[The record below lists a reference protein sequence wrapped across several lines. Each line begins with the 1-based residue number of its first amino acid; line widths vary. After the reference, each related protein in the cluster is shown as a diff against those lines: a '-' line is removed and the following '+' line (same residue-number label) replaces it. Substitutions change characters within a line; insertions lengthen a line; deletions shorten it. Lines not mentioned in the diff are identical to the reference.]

1 MNVAMSAERRKRGR
15 PVSSRGPADS
25 EVTVAPRAPRT
36 LGNMSSSRNGRE
48 RGEVDPVGWRG
59 WDDRQADVIR
69 ERILRGDY
77 NSPAVVDGVARR
89 LIAAGAI

>member
-1 MNVAMSAERRKRGR
+1 M
-15 PVSSRGPADS
+15 
-25 EVTVAPRAPRT
+25 
-36 LGNMSSSRNGRE
+36 
-48 RGEVDPVGWRG
+48 DPVGWRG